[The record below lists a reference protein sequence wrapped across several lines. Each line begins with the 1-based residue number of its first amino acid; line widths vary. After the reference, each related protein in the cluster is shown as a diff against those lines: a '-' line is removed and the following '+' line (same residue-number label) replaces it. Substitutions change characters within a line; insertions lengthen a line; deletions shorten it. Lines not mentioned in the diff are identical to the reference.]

1 MTNELEFLQ
10 IIAEELEV
18 DSEELNLETEF
29 RSIPNWSSLNALLVV
44 SRINDETDVLIST
57 SDLAN
62 CKTLKDIFQR
72 VKDSK

>member
-10 IIAEELEV
+10 IIAEELEI